1 MIDPRLEQ
9 GLTASER
16 RDLHRLWRALS
27 AGNPRPTRRDLPA
40 LVGDRG
46 GRRGYREPGNRLGRT
61 AARATLA
68 AAGRA
73 GRGRGRDHG
82 AL

>member
-9 GLTASER
+9 ELTAPER

-27 AGNPRPTRRDLPA
+27 AGNPRPTRRDLAP

-46 GRRGYREPGNRLGRT
+46 RRRRHREPGHRR
-61 AARATLA
+61 
-68 AAGRA
+68 
-73 GRGRGRDHG
+73 RGPAPRRSLRQDAPVVRRRRDHG

>member
-27 AGNPRPTRRDLPA
+27 AGNPRPTRRDVLRWSA
-40 LVGDRG
+40 IAAGAVATANQ
-46 GRRGYREPGNRLGRT
+46 NRLGRT
-61 AARATLA
+61 ARAELA